1 MSWHVMMPQVST
13 EAPKFKTVAADGV
26 MVVVRPPG
34 AGPALSW
41 LNIGDKLRQRLG
53 GQYGVRV
60 GERWA
65 TLGLLL
71 SEAMCYIK
79 TVKIMNVTKVKG
91 CFFRLRIGCRSGESF
106 PASNLTFYINDE
118 IANDKNV
125 RKGRSHFADNR
136 GSCKSS
142 FQYNFTNKKIPQT

>member
-1 MSWHVMMPQVST
+1 MMPQVST

-60 GERWA
+60 GER
-65 TLGLLL
+65 
-71 SEAMCYIK
+71 
-79 TVKIMNVTKVKG
+79 
-91 CFFRLRIGCRSGESF
+91 
-106 PASNLTFYINDE
+106 
-118 IANDKNV
+118 
-125 RKGRSHFADNR
+125 
-136 GSCKSS
+136 
-142 FQYNFTNKKIPQT
+142 